1 MVFGGLLPSTPLGNA
16 LVSIVAT
23 GFIWLGS
30 GWLEESA
37 EHLSAYYG
45 LPAVVQGSIVVAVGS
60 SFPELAS
67 VVFTA
72 AGGTFNMGVGAIV
85 GSAIFNILV
94 IPALSGIST
103 DGHLDTNRTIVYKE
117 AQFYMIAVSAM
128 IVTFALAVIYVPVPD
143 GPDLAG
149 RLTRPLAL
157 IPLLLYGLYL
167 FIQWQDVNDHDA
179 PDAPDT
185 IPVGR
190 EWARLA
196 GGLLVILVAVEQL
209 VTSVESLGH
218 TFGIPEFLAGVTI
231 VAAATSLP
239 DTLVSVRTAR
249 DNRGITSL
257 GNVLGSNTFDLL
269 VAIPIGVLIVG
280 SVTVDFAV
288 AVPMLGVLTLATV
301 LLFTFLRTDL
311 SVTEIESYT
320 LLAAYALFVAWVI
333 TETVGVTHL
342 IKGVS

>member
-1 MVFGGLLPSTPLGNA
+1 MPLGGFLPNRP
-16 LVSIVAT
+16 LVNVLVIVAAT
-23 GFIWLGS
+23 AVIWLGS

-45 LPAVVQGSIVVAVGS
+45 LPAVVQGSIIVAVGS

-72 AGGTFNMGVGAIV
+72 LAGTFNMGVGAIV

-94 IPALSGIST
+94 IPALAGIAS
-103 DGHLDTNRTIVYKE
+103 DGHLETNRTIVYKE

-128 IVTFALAVIYVPVPD
+128 VVTFALAVIYLPVPN
-143 GPDLAG
+143 GPALAG
-149 RLTRPLAL
+149 QLTRPLAL
-157 IPLLLYGLYL
+157 LPLLLYALYL
-167 FIQWQDVNDHDA
+167 FIQWQDVSDHDA
-179 PDAPDT
+179 PDTPDH
-185 IPVGR
+185 IAVGR
-190 EWARLA
+190 EWLRLGA
-196 GGLLVILVAVEQL
+196 GLLLILVAVEQL
-209 VTSVESLGH
+209 VSGVEALGH

-249 DNRGITSL
+249 SDRGITSL

-280 SVTVDFAV
+280 ATTIDFAV

-311 SVTEIESYT
+311 SVTGFEAYT
-320 LLAAYALFVAWVI
+320 LLAAYALFVAWVVA
-333 TETVGVTHL
+333 ETVGVTHL
-342 IKGVS
+342 IKGV